1 MAKRPNLLYVFADQL
16 RRTSCGYTGYKNAQT
31 PNIDALHAE
40 SMDFC
45 QAVSGHPVCAPYRA
59 TLFTGK
65 YTSSTGMVI
74 NEIRINPN
82 QRCIGHVLTE
92 GGYETAFIGKWH
104 LYADELGNHFDPK
117 NSFVPKG
124 PDRLGFDDFW
134 AAYGFHHEYFAPH
147 AYHHEDGPQK
157 IYEDKYEPYSQV
169 DLAIRQLERLHSN
182 PDKPFAMFLSL
193 GVPHDPWIPENVPA
207 DVLARFNPDDY
218 DYPPNYLP
226 EDDPHGDSWAHLS
239 EEERKELPS
248 WMRCYDA
255 MVACLDES
263 IGILMNAVKRMGLDE
278 DTIIVFSSDHG
289 ECFGAHGRRA
299 KNIFYEE
306 AVRVPFFLR
315 MPGGKHAA
323 ANTDALLNTVDLMP
337 TLCDLL
343 DLECPKDVQGQSLAG
358 IITGENANAPKFQ
371 FMQGM
376 GAVAAWGD
384 GYEWRGLRNKQF
396 TYAKYRVDGME
407 LLFDHVNDPYQMH
420 NLIDDPAYADVL
432 KEMKMQM
439 QAEMTRIND
448 NFEPSSY
455 YQNNWIEER
464 HIMRTA
470 TENYETPAA
479 NQPSKVDIPRPEYP
493 RPQFVRSEWMNLNG
507 EWQFEIDHGCSGRN
521 RGMLEKETL
530 DSKIIVP
537 FCPESELSG
546 VNYKDFMACVWYKR
560 TIELPKEAEGKHVY
574 LNFGAVDYRTEV
586 WVNGQSVGK
595 HEGGYASFSLEITK
609 AVKPGENTILIC
621 AEDNTRDGMQ
631 PTGKQSTRFD
641 SHGCLYTRTTGIWQT
656 VWMEWMNEDHFRQVY
671 LTPDAA
677 NSTLHIRAKLHGGK
691 NCTLKVATAYKD
703 DFTGNA
709 EAKCNNGWV
718 EATVQLTK
726 TYLWNVGD
734 GKLYDLQLQLVNE
747 NGEVVDSLSSYFG
760 LRSVGFDGMKFVING
775 KPVFQRLVLDQGF
788 YPDGIY
794 TAPTEEALKH
804 DIELSLAMGF
814 NGARL
819 HEKVFEPRFLYWAD
833 RMGYLCWGEMG
844 NWGLDHTQ
852 IGALNAFTK
861 EWLEIVARDFS
872 SPAIIGWCP
881 FNETWDKAGTR
892 QNDDVLR
899 MVYRM
904 TKSLDSTRPCID
916 TSGNYHV
923 ESDIHDVHDYVQDPE
938 EFGRRYGKGTEPIY
952 ERFPDRQ
959 KRIEGQPVFVSEYG
973 GIRWSDDTSGWGYG
987 EGPKTEEEFLARYK
1001 GLTDV
1006 LLDNPDHFAFCYTQL
1021 TDVEQEQNGLYT
1033 YDRKPKF
1040 DPAIIHAINSRKAA
1054 MEEE

>member
-323 ANTDALLNTVDLMP
+323 ASTDALLNTVDLMP

-358 IITGENANAPKFQ
+358 IITGENTSEPKFQ

-439 QAEMTRIND
+439 QAEMARIND

-595 HEGGYASFSLEITK
+595 HEGGYASFSLDITK

-718 EATVQLTK
+718 ETTVQLTK

-923 ESDIHDVHDYVQDPE
+923 ESDIHDVHDYEQNPE

-959 KRIEGQPVFVSEYG
+959 KRIDGQPVFVSEYG

-987 EGPKTEEEFLARYK
+987 EGPKTEEEFIARYK

-1033 YDRKPKF
+1033 YHREPKF

>member
-323 ANTDALLNTVDLMP
+323 ASTDALLNTVDLMP

-358 IITGENANAPKFQ
+358 IITGENTSEPKFQ

-439 QAEMTRIND
+439 QAEMARIND

-718 EATVQLTK
+718 ETTVQLTK

-923 ESDIHDVHDYVQDPE
+923 ESDIHDVHDYEQNPE

-959 KRIEGQPVFVSEYG
+959 KRIDGQPVFVSEYG

-987 EGPKTEEEFLARYK
+987 EGPKTEEEFIARYK

-1033 YDRKPKF
+1033 YHREPKF